1 MRQKCN
7 KHSARM
13 PSAAFANGQVHARL
27 AALYPEY
34 DIAHMPADAIHGHP
48 PGCSADSRLDRGG
61 DCGAPGAV
69 PGARSGEPRDAEDRA
84 EAAADAPAC
93 SAGRCAG
100 RGAGARAGGPPGN
113 PGAPDP
119 DCGAH
124 SLADGPAG
132 GSAHAR
138 VRCAAF
144 VGNAAAAGDAYAYH
158 VDADPAAFPD
168 SPWRARFGDYANGAR
183 DRPLL
188 ASLLVYLDPAWPR
201 DWGAETLFLD
211 GRADVGVAVAPRPGR
226 AVRMDQDLLHRVS
239 APSPA
244 AGRRPRYSLVWKLAF
259 LPRAPGG
266 AACLARPAWGL
277 PVSLGSAAH
286 VEQVKRAL
294 KRKAAAAALG
304 A

>member
-1 MRQKCN
+1 
-7 KHSARM
+7 M
-13 PSAAFANGQVHARL
+13 PSAACANGQVHARL

-34 DIAHMPADAIHGHP
+34 DIAHMPADAIQGHS
-48 PGCSADSRLDRGG
+48 PGCSADTWLDRGG
-61 DCGAPGAV
+61 DCGAPGAD

-84 EAAADAPAC
+84 EAAADTPA
-93 SAGRCAG
+93 SLAGRCAG
-100 RGAGARAGGPPGN
+100 RGAGSADGG

-119 DCGAH
+119 GCRAR
-124 SLADGPAG
+124 SSAG
-132 GSAHAR
+132 GPTEGLAHAR

-168 SPWRARFGDYANGAR
+168 SPWRDRFGDYANGAR
-183 DRPLL
+183 GRPLL
-188 ASLLVYLDPAWPR
+188 ASLLVYLDAAWPR

-226 AVRMDQDLLHRVS
+226 AVLMDQDLLHRVS

-259 LPRAPGG
+259 LPRAAGA
-266 AACLARPAWGL
+266 AACLARPAWGP